1 MKRKLNFKEREFVTH
16 KFVQDGCPE
25 SDAKNESW
33 EAMVESLFD
42 GNKEVAQEE
51 FKEFC
56 KKPWEV
62 PLKKD

>member
-1 MKRKLNFKEREFVTH
+1 MKRKLNFKEREFVTR

-25 SDAKNESW
+25 NDAKNESW
-33 EAMVESLFD
+33 EDMVESLFD
-42 GNKEVAQEE
+42 GNEETAQEE